1 MVSIF
6 KMKKII
12 QIKKD
17 LKNIK
22 KQSVIKKKKL
32 FYAMV
37 YLI

>member
-12 QIKKD
+12 QIKD
-17 LKNIK
+17 LKKIK
-22 KQSVIKKKKL
+22 KQSVIKKKL